1 MNKTTATCWTLIL
14 LVAIFCESVTC
25 KGGRGGARG
34 SARGSARGRF
44 RATRVRPKY
53 SNWNRSYGSRTRVA
67 VAGAAAGAA
76 AGLAAGV
83 MAGRLQRSRL
93 SWDEGIQGYVN
104 KNCSL
109 EKNCTSEE
117 GVYGY
122 RAWTSSA
129 LTLWPSCGLP
139 SMCVMLTF
147 KCFHL

>member
-1 MNKTTATCWTLIL
+1 MNKTTATCWMLVL
-14 LVAIFCESVTC
+14 LVAILCEGVTC

-53 SNWNRSYGSRTRVA
+53 SSWSRSYGSRARV
-67 VAGAAAGAA
+67 AAAGAA
-76 AGLAAGV
+76 AGVAAGV

-93 SWDEGIQGYVN
+93 TWDEGTQGYVS

-109 EKNCTSEE
+109 ERNCTSEA

-129 LTLWPSCGLP
+129 VTLWFSSSLPPMCVLLTL
-139 SMCVMLTF
+139 
-147 KCFHL
+147 KYFHL